1 MPIDFTLPLDAAD
14 IKGFLDEAE
23 ARALQRAL
31 AGLGDAPAPIIKQG
45 LCVEIGSYCGKS
57 TLYLGV
63 VCQQLGVPLVAVD
76 HHRGSEENQ
85 PGEDYFDPDLADGEG
100 GISSLALFRQTISR
114 AGLEATI
121 VPVLA
126 DSLLAARVISAPL
139 AFVFID
145 GGHSMPAA
153 LADYRHWGARVM
165 AGGVLAIHDV
175 FPDPKDG
182 GRPPFE
188 IYTLAMQSGL
198 FEEVNQVK
206 SLRILRRL

>member
-1 MPIDFTLPLDAAD
+1 MPIDFALPIDSAE

-23 ARALQRAL
+23 AHALQMAL
-31 AGLGDAPAPIIKQG
+31 AGLGDTQLIKQG

-100 GISSLALFRQTISR
+100 GMSSLALFRQTISR
-114 AGLEATI
+114 AGLEDTI

-126 DSLLAARVISAPL
+126 DSVLVARVISAPL

-153 LADYRHWGARVM
+153 LADYRNWGARVM
-165 AGGVLAIHDV
+165 AGGLLAIHDV